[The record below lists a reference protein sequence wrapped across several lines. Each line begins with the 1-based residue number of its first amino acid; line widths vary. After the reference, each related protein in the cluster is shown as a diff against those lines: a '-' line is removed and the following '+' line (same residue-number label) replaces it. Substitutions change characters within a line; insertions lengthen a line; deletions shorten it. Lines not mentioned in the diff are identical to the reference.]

1 MYEEPWTV
9 STPEIDE
16 EGAQKIVDF
25 ADSLGYDAHPVDP
38 AYYYIRYMDRGTVET
53 LLSLMRAGLESKALE
68 FLDPLRIGGQSMIDD
83 MEDWLEQAADVTYD

>member
-1 MYEEPWTV
+1 MTSEAWAV
-9 STPEIDE
+9 SIAGLTE
-16 EGAQKIVDF
+16 EGGRQILQYAESIGWD
-25 ADSLGYDAHPVDP
+25 GYLANP
-38 AYYYIRYMDRGTVET
+38 AYYYARDMDRGTVET